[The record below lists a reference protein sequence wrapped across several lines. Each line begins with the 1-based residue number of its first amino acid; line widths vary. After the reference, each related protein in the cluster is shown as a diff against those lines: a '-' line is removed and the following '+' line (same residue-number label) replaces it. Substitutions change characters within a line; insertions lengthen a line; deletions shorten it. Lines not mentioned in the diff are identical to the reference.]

1 MISDRPIDE
10 NEVLS
15 DRKKR
20 LDISVFSH
28 ESIIVATNNFSLERK
43 LGEGRFGT
51 IHMVT
56 SKKFQRRDI

>member
-20 LDISVFSH
+20 LDISVFSYG
-28 ESIIVATNNFSLERK
+28 SIIVATNNFSVERK
-43 LGEGRFGT
+43 LGEVGT
-51 IHMVT
+51 IYMVT